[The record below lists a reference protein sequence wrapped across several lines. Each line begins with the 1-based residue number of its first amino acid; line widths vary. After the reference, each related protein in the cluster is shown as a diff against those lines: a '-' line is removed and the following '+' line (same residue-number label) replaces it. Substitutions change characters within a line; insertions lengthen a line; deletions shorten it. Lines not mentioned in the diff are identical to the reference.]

1 MNQCG
6 ARFGVASLVRLVLIV
21 GMVVVAWPAVA
32 ADKPPAPK
40 PVWSVETKYDLNRL
54 SVGAGGKVVF
64 ARDDKKMTSLNVADG
79 SLKYERDLPG
89 FAKNGFWGK
98 GDDTTYVYS
107 TSKELV
113 GIDIETGKDRW
124 HTSLPE
130 GIDADSW
137 ENPIAGHP
145 NLKLLAFKTGVT
157 VWDIVQG
164 KVLWSA
170 KDALDGDIDPCVWED
185 SSIADS
191 GLLLFLPHR
200 TVLVG
205 LGGKELWSAP
215 EPGNKRRGGRDV
227 ILHAME
233 SYGRL
238 LVVYTSK
245 QVVLLN
251 NVTGEVIASQ
261 TFASDEAAA
270 DVEPVIPDSSDGH
283 APLLVTLGG
292 RLVVADPKEGKLL
305 GRTPE
310 NSILGQMAGFA
321 PHGANEYVVM
331 TAVRGND
338 KTPNVGLHLY
348 RVDLAAGEV
357 KWHAY
362 NGGTIDTRQVM
373 KNVVGEK
380 VSGPYFLEKA
390 DGVLL
395 ATDENGVRFYNWAD
409 GKERWALDE
418 NLPNSYTI
426 KLIWGTNSFA
436 AIRSLVQNRIYVST
450 NPPPVEGEGVI
461 YAAGSDQVF
470 AIDAAT
476 GKVTWTSKSKS
487 LSLISGLEVNGGS
500 VIVRQGM
507 YRDANDYGARTVIVT
522 QIGAPTYVEE
532 PEVYIEEDP
541 YGFVGLDAATG
552 KDTWKCL
559 DFDARDPDFTGP
571 MPKDNSICGVAT
583 AQGSKDKTPT
593 CKLSKLGVGS
603 ILSVHR
609 VSNGTWYLGKDGVAG
624 KTPGAC
630 TAAWAVNG
638 GSVKKFETIWD
649 LDEHG
654 VDQKNHGYFHFGEPG
669 YLVTHYNN
677 DVSVVDLEARRVLFT
692 VGKADVVKVLPS
704 AKLLFANDGN
714 KLSMYKLP

>member
-1 MNQCG
+1 
-6 ARFGVASLVRLVLIV
+6 
-21 GMVVVAWPAVA
+21 
-32 ADKPPAPK
+32 
-40 PVWSVETKYDLNRL
+40 
-54 SVGAGGKVVF
+54 
-64 ARDDKKMTSLNVADG
+64 
-79 SLKYERDLPG
+79 
-89 FAKNGFWGK
+89 
-98 GDDTTYVYS
+98 
-107 TSKELV
+107 
-113 GIDIETGKDRW
+113 
-124 HTSLPE
+124 
-130 GIDADSW
+130 
-137 ENPIAGHP
+137 
-145 NLKLLAFKTGVT
+145 
-157 VWDIVQG
+157 
-164 KVLWSA
+164 
-170 KDALDGDIDPCVWED
+170 LDGEIDPCVWEN

-200 TVLVG
+200 TVFVG
-205 LGGKELWSAP
+205 QGGKELWSAP

-227 ILHAME
+227 ILHAMS

-238 LVVYTSK
+238 LVVYTAK

-251 NVTGEVIASQ
+251 NVTGEVLASQ
-261 TFASDEAAA
+261 TFPSDEAAA
-270 DVEPVIPDSSDGH
+270 DVEPVVLPSNDGT
-283 APLLVTLGG
+283 APLLITLGG
-292 RLVVADPKEGKLL
+292 RLIVADPKEGKLL

-310 NSILGQMAGFA
+310 NSILGQMADGV
-321 PHGANEYVVM
+321 PHGTNEYLVM

-373 KNVVGEK
+373 RNVIGEK
-380 VSGPYFLEKA
+380 VTGPFLLEKA
-390 DGVLL
+390 DGVFL
-395 ATDENGVRFYNWAD
+395 ATDEKGVRLYNWED

-426 KLIWGTNSFA
+426 KLVWGNNSFA

-450 NPPPVEGEGVI
+450 NPAPVEDAGTI

-476 GKVTWTSKSKS
+476 GKVKWTSKSKS
-487 LSLISGLEVNGGS
+487 LSLISGLAANGGT
-500 VIVRQGM
+500 VIARQGI
-507 YRDANDYGARTVIVT
+507 YRDANDFGARTVIVT
-522 QIGAPTYVEE
+522 EVGAPTYVEE
-532 PEVYIEEDP
+532 PEVYVEEDP

-559 DFDARDPDFTGP
+559 EFDARDPDFTGP

-583 AQGSKDKTPT
+583 APGSKEKAQT

-609 VSNGTWYLGKDGVAG
+609 VSNGYWYLGKDGVAG
-624 KTPGAC
+624 RAPGAC
-630 TAAWAVNG
+630 AASWAVNG

-649 LDEHG
+649 LDERG
-654 VDQKNHGYFHFGEPG
+654 KDQKNHGTFRFGDPG
-669 YLVTHYNN
+669 YLVTHYSN
-677 DVSVVDLEARRVLFT
+677 DATVVDLAAGRVLFT

-714 KLSMYKLP
+714 KLAMYKIP

>member
-1 MNQCG
+1 MNHREQG
-6 ARFGVASLVRLVLIV
+6 FGVARLVTLALLV
-21 GMVVVAWPAVA
+21 GLVVAGAPSLAG
-32 ADKPPAPK
+32 DKPPAAK
-40 PVWSVETKYDLNRL
+40 PVWSAETKYDLNRL
-54 SVGAGGKVVF
+54 DVGVGGKVVF
-64 ARDDKKMTSLNVADG
+64 ARDDKKMTALNAADG
-79 SLKYERDLPG
+79 SLKYERSLPG
-89 FAKNGFWGK
+89 FASKGYWGK
-98 GDDTTYVYS
+98 VEDTTYVYS
-107 TSKELV
+107 TSKEV
-113 GIDIETGKDRW
+113 IGIDIESGKDRW
-124 HTSLPE
+124 HTSPGE
-130 GIDADSW
+130 GIDADNW
-137 ENPIAGHP
+137 EAPTAGHP
-145 NLKLLAFKTGVT
+145 NLMLLAYKNAVT

-170 KDALDGDIDPCVWED
+170 KEALDGEIDPCVWED
-185 SSIADS
+185 SSIPES
-191 GLLLFLPHR
+191 GLLLFLPQR

-205 LGGKELWSAP
+205 QGGKELWSAADS
-215 EPGNKRRGGRDV
+215 GNKRRGGRDV
-227 ILHAME
+227 RLNAMS

-238 LVVYTSK
+238 LIVYLSK

-261 TFASDEAAA
+261 TFTSDEAAA
-270 DVEPVIPDSSDGH
+270 DVETFVFGSREEQ

-310 NSILGQMAGFA
+310 NSILGQMASGV
-321 PHGANEYVVM
+321 PHGPSEYVVM

-348 RVDLAAGEV
+348 RIDVAAGAV
-357 KWHAY
+357 TWHAY

-373 KNVVGEK
+373 QNVVGEK
-380 VSGPYFLEKA
+380 VSGPFFLDKA
-390 DGVLL
+390 NGVLL
-395 ATDENGVRFYNWAD
+395 ATDEKGVRFYNWED

-450 NPPPVEGEGVI
+450 NPPPIEGDGVI

-470 AIDAAT
+470 AIDAVT
-476 GKVTWTSKSKS
+476 GKVKWTSKSKA
-487 LSLISGLEVNGGS
+487 LSLISGLAVSGGT
-500 VIVRQGM
+500 VIARQGI
-507 YRDANDYGARTVIVT
+507 YRDQNDYGAPTVIVT
-522 QIGAPTYVEE
+522 EVGAPTYLEE
-532 PEVYIEEDP
+532 PEVYVEEDP

-552 KDTWKCL
+552 KDQWKCL

-583 AQGSKDKTPT
+583 AQSSKEKAQT

-603 ILSVHR
+603 ILSVQR
-609 VSNGTWYLGKDGVAG
+609 VSNGYWYLGKDGVAG
-624 KTPGAC
+624 RVPGTC

-638 GSVKKFETIWD
+638 GSVKKFATIFD
-649 LDEHG
+649 LDAEG
-654 VDQKNHGYFHFGEPG
+654 SDQKNHGYFRNGDPG

-677 DVSVVDLEARRVLFT
+677 DVSVVDLEANRVLYT
-692 VGKADVVKVLPS
+692 AEKADVVKVVPS
-704 AKLLFANDGN
+704 AKLLFAADGN